1 MTFIIKEIEYR
12 NKDITFEFPFKT
24 YTVDRPL
31 AMAFTAFIKTL
42 LEAFPAK
49 DVRNSRIEITKVE
62 GQKKLA
68 IMSCL
73 QKNAVQVGQIVYETS
88 P

>member
-1 MTFIIKEIEYR
+1 MTFTIKDIEYL
-12 NKDITFEFPFKT
+12 NKDITTEFPIKT
-24 YTVDRPL
+24 YTVERPF
-31 AMAFTAFIKTL
+31 AMAFTAFVKTL

-73 QKNAVQVGQIVYETS
+73 QKNAVKIGEIVYETS